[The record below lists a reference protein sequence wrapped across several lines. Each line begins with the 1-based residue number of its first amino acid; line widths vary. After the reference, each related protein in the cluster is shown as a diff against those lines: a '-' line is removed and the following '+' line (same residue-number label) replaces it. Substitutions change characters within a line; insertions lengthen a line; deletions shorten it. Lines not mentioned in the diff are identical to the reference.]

1 MVYGL
6 TRDDI
11 EDLGIRFSEGN
22 KINRLIVMSYT
33 VMVLFVLYICITLY
47 LIM

>member
-11 EDLGIRFSEGN
+11 EDLGIRFSEGDR
-22 KINRLIVMSYT
+22 INRLIAMSYT
-33 VMVLFVLYICITLY
+33 MVVLFVLYICITLY